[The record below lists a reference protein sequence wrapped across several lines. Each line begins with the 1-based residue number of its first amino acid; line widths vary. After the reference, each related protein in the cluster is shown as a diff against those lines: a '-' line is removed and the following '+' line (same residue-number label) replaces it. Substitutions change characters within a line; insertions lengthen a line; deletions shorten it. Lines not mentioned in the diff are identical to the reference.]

1 MTWKIEPS
9 FGVDACVNT
18 SFGVDLSQERQGVVH
33 TLTFNR
39 DEVGSVIEILKSV
52 LKEAET
58 LHEQELANE

>member
-9 FGVDACVNT
+9 FGVDASINA
-18 SFGVDLSQERQGVVH
+18 SFGIDLSQERQGVVH

-39 DEVGSVIEILKSV
+39 GEVGSVIEILKSV

-58 LHEQELANE
+58 LYEQESANE